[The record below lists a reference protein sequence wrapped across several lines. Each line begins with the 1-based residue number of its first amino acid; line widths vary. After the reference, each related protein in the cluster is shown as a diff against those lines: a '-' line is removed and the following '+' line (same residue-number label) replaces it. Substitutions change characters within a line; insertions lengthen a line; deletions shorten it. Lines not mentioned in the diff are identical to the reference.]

1 MTFMNALKNSLL
13 ELIDYKNWLS
23 NPVYVV
29 CIYSIIAIVIG
40 AVDVGG
46 LVFVLYFYIL
56 AVIIY
61 NDGIEITITVD
72 NEDEPKK
79 DETNEDKPKKDE
91 TLELK
96 FVRKD
101 YSISTIEIPK
111 PENTEEVKIQYVF
124 ELLFQS
130 RDSIFVKAFDAKSAL
145 EYLDLTPEQTAD
157 LDAIEQYRS
166 V

>member
-1 MTFMNALKNSLL
+1 MTFMNAVKNSLL

-79 DETNEDKPKKDE
+79 DET
-91 TLELK
+91 LELK

-101 YSISTIEIPK
+101 SSISTIEIPK

-157 LDAIEQYRS
+157 LKAIEQYRS